1 MLPQFQEYS
10 GKNLWLVIQRFCN
23 IYGWINNRVQS
34 SFVSQSRNRW
44 FLNIVLAL
52 GAVAFFG
59 FSMLPLFESVIRESQ
74 PTTQATPA
82 ASPSPVSEQ
91 KSRLVNEA
99 QSYEVVLK
107 QEPNNEVALQGL
119 VNARLGLG
127 DLDGAIAPLEKL
139 IALNPQDF
147 RPLLVK
153 ATVLQKQGRA
163 EQAKPL
169 FEQATAL
176 APAEYKDQIKDQIKQ
191 LSGEQPSATNTPAPE
206 PKQGQGEKS
215 SPAQQVPQRGD
226 AQPTVS
232 PSP

>member
-1 MLPQFQEYS
+1 M
-10 GKNLWLVIQRFCN
+10 
-23 IYGWINNRVQS
+23 
-34 SFVSQSRNRW
+34 SQSRNRW

-82 ASPSPVSEQ
+82 VSPSPVSEQ

-153 ATVLQKQGRA
+153 ATVLQKQGKA
-163 EQAKPL
+163 EQAKAL

-176 APAEYKDQIKDQIKQ
+176 APAEYKDQIKQ
-191 LSGEQPSATNTPAPE
+191 LRGEQPSATNTPAPE
-206 PKQGQGEKS
+206 PKQGEQRDKS
-215 SPAQQVPQRGD
+215 SP
-226 AQPTVS
+226 T

>member
-1 MLPQFQEYS
+1 M
-10 GKNLWLVIQRFCN
+10 
-23 IYGWINNRVQS
+23 
-34 SFVSQSRNRW
+34 SQSRNRW

-82 ASPSPVSEQ
+82 VSPSPVSEQ

-176 APAEYKDQIKDQIKQ
+176 APAEYKDQIKQ
-191 LSGEQPSATNTPAPE
+191 LRGEQPSATNTPAPE

-226 AQPTVS
+226 AQPTAS

>member
-10 GKNLWLVIQRFCN
+10 WKDLWQETGRFCN

-82 ASPSPVSEQ
+82 VSPSPVSEQ

-153 ATVLQKQGRA
+153 ATVLQKQGKA
-163 EQAKPL
+163 EQAKAL

-176 APAEYKDQIKDQIKQ
+176 APAEYKDQIKQ
-191 LSGEQPSATNTPAPE
+191 LRGEQPSATNTPAPE
-206 PKQGQGEKS
+206 PKQGEQRDKS
-215 SPAQQVPQRGD
+215 SP
-226 AQPTVS
+226 T

>member
-82 ASPSPVSEQ
+82 VSPSPVSEQ

-153 ATVLQKQGRA
+153 ATVLQKQGKA
-163 EQAKPL
+163 EQAKAL

-176 APAEYKDQIKDQIKQ
+176 APAEYKDQIKQ
-191 LSGEQPSATNTPAPE
+191 LRGEQPSATNTPAPE
-206 PKQGQGEKS
+206 PKQGEQRDKS
-215 SPAQQVPQRGD
+215 SP
-226 AQPTVS
+226 T